1 LGIRRSSGYLL
12 KLLKT
17 VGKPSKITENSQ
29 HFKSLYINK
38 ETMDKEQFYNNIV
51 TELENGNLVLPTLP
65 EVALKVRDAVD
76 DPDATAA
83 GLAEVITT
91 DAALSARLLK
101 VANSPLYRGRVAID
115 SVQMAVSRLGL
126 GMVRNLVTSLVM
138 EQIFRPNSKAVEK
151 RLKKLWEH
159 STEIAAASR
168 VIASKFRHINSEEA
182 MLGGLIHNIGI
193 LPILAKAESEPEL
206 LNDESTLDDII
217 EKLYPQIGAAILRS
231 WEFSDELIAV
241 VSEHNNLNRHSAEID
256 LVDIVQVA
264 VQQSYI
270 NTSKAPE
277 PGELAKIPAFEKLGI
292 EPDVSVVELDENSE
306 EYAEALAM
314 FNFD

>member
-1 LGIRRSSGYLL
+1 
-12 KLLKT
+12 
-17 VGKPSKITENSQ
+17 
-29 HFKSLYINK
+29 
-38 ETMDKEQFYNNIV
+38 MDKEQFYKNIV
-51 TELENGNLVLPTLP
+51 TELENGTLVLPTLP

-83 GLAEVITT
+83 GLADVITT

-138 EQIFRPNSKAVEK
+138 EQLFRPKSKVIEK
-151 RLKKLWEH
+151 RLKRLWEH

-168 VIASKFRHINSEEA
+168 VIASKHRSLNSEEA

-193 LPILAKAESEPEL
+193 LPILTKAESEPDL
-206 LNDESTLDDII
+206 LNDEATLDKII
-217 EKLYPQIGAAILRS
+217 EKLYPQVGAAILKS

-241 VSEHNNLNRHSAEID
+241 VSEHNNLKRHSANID
-256 LVDIVQVA
+256 LADVVQVA
-264 VQQSYI
+264 VQQSLI

-277 PGELAKIPAFEKLGI
+277 PGVLAKIPAFQKLGI
-292 EPDVSVVELDENSE
+292 ETDVSVVELDENSE

-314 FNFD
+314 FNF